1 MSRRALHTKS
11 LVIMGELVVGV
22 DVGTTKVCTI
32 VGEVRDSD
40 VYVLGLG
47 IEPSQGMRKG
57 MVTDLNALSA
67 SILASVHKAEKT
79 SGYEIGRAFVSLAGG
94 HIESINSRGAVG
106 IPNQRGVQLD
116 DLERAMDAARAVT
129 LPHGREVLHVIPR
142 NYSLDGQ
149 TGLRSPLG
157 MLGFRLEVEAHIIT
171 ASTQGVKNLEKCV
184 EDAGV
189 LVDRFILNPLAA
201 GDIVLTPEER
211 EAGVMIVDIG
221 GGTTDLAIF
230 VDGSVWHTAVLGV
243 GGQHITNDIA
253 YGLHLPTELAE
264 SVKLTHGHADPK
276 AVSALEAFPIQP
288 FGEELPS
295 KVQRT
300 DLAHIVHMRVAEM
313 FELILKEAKRSGYDG
328 LLKAGI
334 VLTGG
339 SSLLPGIKAVAA
351 DVLRMPVRLGQPER
365 VTGMSEALKNPAY
378 STSVGLLKLG
388 LIMDMEDDRRDALRR
403 HSNSRGS
410 GRMRGLLKGVV
421 ERLLPHEEPDE

>member
-1 MSRRALHTKS
+1 
-11 LVIMGELVVGV
+11 MGELVVGI
-22 DVGTTKVCTI
+22 DIGTTKVCTL
-32 VGEVRDSD
+32 VGEVRESD
-40 VYVLGLG
+40 IYVLGVG
-47 IEPSQGMRKG
+47 IEPSHGMRKG
-57 MVTDLNALSA
+57 MVTDVNALSA
-67 SILASVHKAEKT
+67 SIQASVHKAEKT

-94 HIESINSRGAVG
+94 HIESINSKGAVG
-106 IPNQRGVQLD
+106 IPNSRGVQPH
-116 DLERAMDAARAVT
+116 DLERAMEAARAVT

-142 NYSLDGQ
+142 NYNLDGQ

-157 MLGFRLEVEAHIIT
+157 MYGFRLEVEAHIVT
-171 ASTQGVKNLEKCV
+171 ASTQSVKTLEKCV

-211 EAGVMIVDIG
+211 DAGVMVVDIG

-230 VDGSVWHTAVLGV
+230 IDGAVWHTAVLAV

-276 AVSALEAFPIQP
+276 AVSPLEAFPIQP

-295 KVQRT
+295 KVQRA
-300 DLAHIVHMRVAEM
+300 DLAHIIHMRVAEI
-313 FELILKEAKRSGYDG
+313 FELVLKEAKRSGYDG

-339 SSLLPGIKAVAA
+339 SSLLPGIKTVAA
-351 DVLRMPVRLGQPER
+351 EVLQMPVRLAQPEH
-365 VTGMSEALKNPAY
+365 VTGMAEALKSPAY

-388 LIMDMEDDRRDALRR
+388 LIMDLEDARREELGR
-403 HSNSRGS
+403 SNSGGRGRVRS
-410 GRMRGLLKGVV
+410 LLKGMI
-421 ERLLPHEEPDE
+421 ERFLLHEEAEE

>member
-1 MSRRALHTKS
+1 
-11 LVIMGELVVGV
+11 MGELVVGV

-67 SILASVHKAEKT
+67 SIQASVHKAEKT

-116 DLERAMDAARAVT
+116 DLERAMDSARAVT

-201 GDIVLTPEER
+201 GDTVLTPEER

-276 AVSALEAFPIQP
+276 AVSSLEAFPIQP

-300 DLAHIVHMRVAEM
+300 DLAHIVHMRVAEV
-313 FELILKEAKRSGYDG
+313 FEMILKEAKRSGYDG

-351 DVLRMPVRLGQPER
+351 DVLRIPVRLGQPER
-365 VTGMSEALKNPAY
+365 VTGMSEALKSPAY

-388 LIMDMEDDRRDALRR
+388 LIMDIEDDRREALRR
-403 HSNSRGS
+403 HSNSHGS
-410 GRMRGLLKGVV
+410 GRVRGFFRGVV
-421 ERLLPHEEPDE
+421 ERLLPSEETGE

>member
-1 MSRRALHTKS
+1 
-11 LVIMGELVVGV
+11 MGELVVGV

>member
-365 VTGMSEALKNPAY
+365 VTGMSEALKSPAY

-410 GRMRGLLKGVV
+410 GRMRGFFKGVV

>member
-1 MSRRALHTKS
+1 
-11 LVIMGELVVGV
+11 MGELVVGI

-276 AVSALEAFPIQP
+276 AISPLEAFPIQP

-339 SSLLPGIKAVAA
+339 SSLLPGIKTVAA

-365 VTGMSEALKNPAY
+365 VTGMAEALKSPAY

-388 LIMDMEDDRRDALRR
+388 LIMDMEDDRREALRR

-410 GRMRGLLKGVV
+410 GRMRGFFRGVV
-421 ERLLPHEEPDE
+421 ERLLPHEETGE